1 MLAER
6 EQPERLKRREMRGQT
21 VIVTGAASGLG
32 REVALAF
39 ARRGV
44 NIAFNYIELPGRD
57 IAAQALMTET
67 TLRAFGVGVYSEH
80 CDVRN
85 SAAVT
90 NFVGHAVAELG
101 GVHYLVNNAGI
112 AHDGALWRMTDTA
125 WREVIDTNLTGS
137 FNCIR
142 AVAPHLREQRYGKIV
157 SVSSHQ
163 AYQPGFGIA
172 NYTSSKAALVGL
184 TKAAAVDLGA
194 YNVNVNA
201 VAPGFVNTE
210 LLRTLPSEII
220 EDAEKGSVLGRI
232 ADPEDVA
239 NVVVFLCSDDA
250 RHITGQV
257 ILVDG
262 GLTLH

>member
-6 EQPERLKRREMRGQT
+6 EQDERIGRRDMQGHT
-21 VIVTGAASGLG
+21 AIITGAASGLG
-32 REVALAF
+32 REIALAF

-44 NIAFNYIELPGRD
+44 NIAFNYIELPHRD
-57 IAAQALMTET
+57 IAAQALLTET
-67 TLRAFGVGVYSEH
+67 TLRACGVGVYSEH
-80 CDVRN
+80 CDVRD
-85 SAAVT
+85 SGAVA
-90 NFVGHAVAELG
+90 NFIEHAVAELG

-112 AHDGALWRMTDTA
+112 AHDGALWRMTDNA

-137 FNCIR
+137 FHCIR
-142 AVAPHLREQRYGKIV
+142 SVAPHLRQQRYGKIV

-163 AYQPGFGIA
+163 AYKPGFGVA

-220 EDAEKGSVLGRI
+220 DDAKQESVLGRI
-232 ADPEDVA
+232 ADPEDVS

-250 RHITGQV
+250 RYITGQV

>member
-6 EQPERLKRREMRGQT
+6 EQDERIARRDMHGHT
-21 VIVTGAASGLG
+21 AIITGAASGLG
-32 REVALAF
+32 REIALAF
-39 ARRGV
+39 AQRGV
-44 NIAFNYIELPGRD
+44 NIAFNYIELPNRD
-57 IAAQALMTET
+57 IAAQALLTET
-67 TLRAFGVGVYSEH
+67 TLRACGVGVYSEH
-80 CDVRN
+80 CDVRD
-85 SAAVT
+85 SGAVAD
-90 NFVGHAVAELG
+90 FIEHAVAELG

-112 AHDGALWRMTDTA
+112 AHDGALWRMTDDA
-125 WREVIDTNLTGS
+125 WRKVIDTNLTGS
-137 FNCIR
+137 FHCIR
-142 AVAPHLREQRYGKIV
+142 SVAPHLRQQRYGKIV

-163 AYQPGFGIA
+163 AYKPGFGIA
-172 NYTSSKAALVGL
+172 NYAASKAALVGL

-194 YNVNVNA
+194 YNINVNA

-220 EDAEKGSVLGRI
+220 DDAKQESVLGRI
-232 ADPEDVA
+232 ADPEDVS

>member
-6 EQPERLKRREMRGQT
+6 EQDEPIARRDMRGHT
-21 VIVTGAASGLG
+21 AIITGAASGLG
-32 REVALAF
+32 REIALSF

-44 NIAFNYIELPGRD
+44 NIGFNYIELPDRD

-67 TLRAFGVGVYSEH
+67 TLRSFGVGVYSEH
-80 CDVRN
+80 CDVRD
-85 SAAVT
+85 SGAVG
-90 NFVGHAVAELG
+90 NFVERAVAELG

-112 AHDGALWRMTDTA
+112 AHDGALWRMTDDA

-137 FNCIR
+137 FHCIR
-142 AVAPHLREQRYGKIV
+142 SVAPHLRRQRYGKIV
-157 SVSSHQ
+157 SICSHQ
-163 AYQPGFGIA
+163 AYKPGFGIA
-172 NYTSSKAALVGL
+172 NYTASKAALVGL

-201 VAPGFVNTE
+201 VAPGFVDTE

-220 EDAEKGSVLGRI
+220 DDAKQESVLGRI
-232 ADPEDVA
+232 ADPEDVS